1 MADNKTNGQNGQSAI
16 NELTVNEKELI
27 KLAVKVKVR
36 ELKDPTGSSSIPS
49 NPSWNDST
57 DALIASGMKED
68 DIGIIAKANGGI
80 RSTLCINQ
88 WTEEALRIAKKY
100 IDTSNLKIEN
110 SELELIKIGG
120 KFENW
125 YLKQPSMKKR
135 KAFKGDK
142 LTAIDIFSYAVGNN
156 IEIPKDIMTAFHY
169 RVDKQKIGVL
179 DYNILTKLS
188 NLMSA

>member
-1 MADNKTNGQNGQSAI
+1 MADNKTNGQNGQGAN

-36 ELKDPTGSSSIPS
+36 ELKDPTGSSSIPN

-57 DALIASGMKED
+57 DALIANGMKED
-68 DIGIIAKANGGI
+68 DIGIVAKANGGI